1 MCTQTLSEGDR
12 DETQREGG
20 EDAHAAEMD
29 RHYGEETH
37 IPRKTDTSR
46 HRDTCTPKDTL
57 RDSHRETVKGGLSLK
72 RQSHRHWQ
80 RCADESGRNTSKK
93 RQRHEHSERR
103 GEREREKHRYAQAE
117 GESGQREIQFERQ
130 TDKEV
135 SCQREKWKDGWM
147 DGMDRYKRREISRGH
162 PSVWRA
168 R

>member
-1 MCTQTLSEGDR
+1 MKAEETLRKRDR
-12 DETQREGG
+12 DMNTV
-20 EDAHAAEMD
+20 
-29 RHYGEETH
+29 
-37 IPRKTDTSR
+37 
-46 HRDTCTPKDTL
+46 RDK
-57 RDSHRETVKGGLSLK
+57 
-72 RQSHRHWQ
+72 
-80 RCADESGRNTSKK
+80 
-93 RQRHEHSERR
+93 
-103 GEREREKHRYAQAE
+103 EREREKHRYAQAE